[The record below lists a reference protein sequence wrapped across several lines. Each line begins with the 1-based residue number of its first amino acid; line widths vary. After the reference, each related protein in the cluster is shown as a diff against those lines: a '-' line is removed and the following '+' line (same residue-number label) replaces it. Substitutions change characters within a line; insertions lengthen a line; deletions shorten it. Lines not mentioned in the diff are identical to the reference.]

1 MSIVAQRIFL
11 QRMEMNRDYQEYLK
25 CLGFE
30 EGLLVVPSQ
39 KIVSHSFSKANLL
52 ESKTKVL
59 FVGEDL
65 FENEARQ
72 LLDKMIS
79 AMKLAP
85 DAVLLVDPKSGD
97 FEKKMAD
104 ENPLVV
110 VSLGDVA
117 LKTALNIDANISS
130 LRGQI
135 QVSENLKRRDASC
148 VKLMPTYHPSYLL
161 MNPEAK
167 REAWADLQTV
177 MRIIEE
183 SKS

>member
-1 MSIVAQRIFL
+1 
-11 QRMEMNRDYQEYLK
+11 METNRDYQEYLK

-30 EGLLVVPSQ
+30 ESLLVVPTQ
-39 KIVSHSFSKANLL
+39 KLSSPQISKANPI
-52 ESKTKVL
+52 ESKTKL
-59 FVGEDL
+59 IFLGEDL

-79 AMKLAP
+79 AMKLST

-97 FEKKMAD
+97 FEKKLAD

-110 VSLGDVA
+110 VSLGDLA
-117 LKTALNIDANISS
+117 LKTALKNDANISS

-177 MRIIEE
+177 MKIIEE

>member
-30 EGLLVVPSQ
+30 ESCLVFPSQ

-52 ESKTKVL
+52 ESKTKVIFL
-59 FVGEDL
+59 GEDL

-97 FEKKMAD
+97 FEKKLAD